1 MRRPLSLLYLACGW
15 LAGISLIGICIL
27 MLLLSLGRIIGFNLR
42 GGDEITAWA
51 STATFALGLAHTF
64 YHGEMVRVGLLI
76 EGLSSRW
83 RLVAE
88 SLCLIIGC
96 VFTGLL
102 AFYCIDFVWDGY
114 RFHEPTPG
122 VLVIPLW
129 IPQAP
134 LAFGTSVLFIAMV
147 EQLILC
153 LTGRR
158 PTYAK
163 DAPKT
168 TEEVL
173 ERAASSV

>member
-1 MRRPLSLLYLACGW
+1 MRRPFRLLYLTCGW
-15 LAGISLIGICIL
+15 LAGISLVGICIL

-83 RLVAE
+83 RLIAE
-88 SLCLIIGC
+88 GLCLIVGSI
-96 VFTGLL
+96 FTGLL

-129 IPQAP
+129 VPQAP

-147 EQLILC
+147 EQLVLC
-153 LTGRR
+153 LSGQR
-158 PTYAK
+158 PAYAK